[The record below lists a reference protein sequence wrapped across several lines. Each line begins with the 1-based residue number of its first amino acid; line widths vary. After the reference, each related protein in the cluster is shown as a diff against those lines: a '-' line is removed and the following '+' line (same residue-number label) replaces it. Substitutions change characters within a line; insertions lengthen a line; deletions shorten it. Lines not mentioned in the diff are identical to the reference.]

1 MCSAIDIT
9 EHRQAEK
16 ALRESELQNRAL
28 VENTAYAIYLSD
40 ANGKL
45 LNVNPALVK
54 TLGYDS
60 PAELLAIAWS
70 SRWTRLCA
78 PADQLRIL
86 DAWLS
91 ELPANTAT

>member
-1 MCSAIDIT
+1 MSSGEAAFRAERGRAISRR
-9 EHRQAEK
+9 EF
-16 ALRESELQNRAL
+16 ALFQRLILQ
-28 VENTAYAIYLSD
+28 ETGIYLSD

-91 ELPANTAT
+91 ELPASTST